1 MNADTLRRLNLA
13 GFIITL
19 LTVIVALIWAFPLYW
34 GVITSLKPEDEVVR
48 PYIED
53 ALRYLRVTQDG
64 KLWIANLYANV
75 FSMEHRGQVV

>member
-1 MNADTLRRLNLA
+1 VHPDDFRELEDIAKFPFTSKQDLRANYPQ
-13 GFIITL
+13 FF
-19 LTVIVALIWAFPLYW
+19 WQ
-34 GVITSLKPEDEVVR
+34 VVR

-75 FSMEHRGQVV
+75 FSMEHRGQII